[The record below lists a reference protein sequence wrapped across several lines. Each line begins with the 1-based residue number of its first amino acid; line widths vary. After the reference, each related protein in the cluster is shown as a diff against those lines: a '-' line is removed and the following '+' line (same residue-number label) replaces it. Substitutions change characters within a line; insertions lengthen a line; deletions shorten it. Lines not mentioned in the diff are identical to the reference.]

1 MKVPLYWSKERDR
14 LLAMLDVP
22 TNGNE
27 SRWLQAMDCDFLI
40 GSTLYRLNIFLAES
54 LEYISIFFSRSN
66 HKLFGTFILYFKLK

>member
-40 GSTLYRLNIFLAES
+40 KSKSVPKNFM
-54 LEYISIFFSRSN
+54 ISIV
-66 HKLFGTFILYFKLK
+66 